1 MPARR
6 SVFRLIPAA
15 VLACAAIAL
24 AAAPVAAQDT
34 RPTVAVLYF
43 DNNSI
48 GRDAADY
55 NGLGKGIA
63 DLLITDLTANSGV
76 RVVERERIQ
85 ALLEEQ
91 NLVRQGAIDA
101 GTAVRLGRLLGVR
114 HMITGAFMN
123 TGSQM
128 VLTARTID
136 VESGQISNPQRV
148 QQGGDDVLGLVGQL
162 SGRLTTSLKLPPI
175 ERRSGD
181 AGHGAHGAS
190 AARQQAANGQGAG
203 EHAMHHGADSS
214 HKHAAGHQ
222 HDPAHHAAPQGTAA
236 SATHTA
242 KAAKPAKLDL
252 RTALLYSRALEAQ
265 DTGDRARALELYDQV
280 LSRYPDLQSAR
291 TNRDKLASS
300 ED

>member
-6 SVFRLIPAA
+6 PAFRLIPAA
-15 VLACAAIAL
+15 L
-24 AAAPVAAQDT
+24 AAFAAMAAATSAAAQDT

-55 NGLGKGIA
+55 GGIGKGIA
-63 DLLITDLTANSGV
+63 DLLITDLAATSGV
-76 RVVERERIQ
+76 RVVERERVQ
-85 ALLEEQ
+85 TLLQEQ
-91 NLVRQGAIDA
+91 DLVRQGAIDPA
-101 GTAVRLGRLLGVR
+101 TAVRLGKLLGVR
-114 HMITGAFMN
+114 HMITGGFMS

-148 QQGGDDVLGLVGQL
+148 QQAGDDVLGLVGQL
-162 SGRLTTSLKLPPI
+162 SGQLKASLKLPPV
-175 ERRSGD
+175 ERRTGD
-181 AGHGAHGAS
+181 AGHQEEAGH
-190 AARQQAANGQGAG
+190 QHQAGHQ
-203 EHAMHHGADSS
+203 
-214 HKHAAGHQ
+214 HAAGHQ
-222 HDPAHHAAPQGTAA
+222 HDPAHHAAPQGAA
-236 SATHTA
+236 TPAAPSAT
-242 KAAKPAKLDL
+242 AAKPAKLDL

-265 DTGDRARALELYDQV
+265 DAGDRARAVELYDQV